1 MVKITEAAIKK
12 ITKEVKDIINEG
24 KQPFIRL
31 TMGIGWGGP
40 QLRLALEESA
50 LEQDEIIDH
59 NEIILLVHENDK
71 VYFDNAKIDYTK
83 NVLGEGKFIVLKV

>member
-31 TMGIGWGGP
+31 TMGIG
-40 QLRLALEESA
+40 
-50 LEQDEIIDH
+50 
-59 NEIILLVHENDK
+59 
-71 VYFDNAKIDYTK
+71 
-83 NVLGEGKFIVLKV
+83 

>member
-1 MVKITEAAIKK
+1 MVKLTQAAFSQI
-12 ITKEVKDIINEG
+12 IQEVQDVIDEG
-24 KQPFIRL
+24 KKPFIRL